1 MFILSQEKSIV
12 KYLVKLRFEVEG
24 VVEKADLIGA
34 IFGQTEGLFGPEMN
48 LQELQKTW
56 KVGRIE
62 INLQSSN
69 GRTSGEVLIP
79 MSTDVSTCALIAA
92 AVENVDKVGPCSAH
106 FTLLGISD
114 VRADRRKVIVDRA
127 KSIMKDWA
135 SKTASEGEESLKDI
149 VDSAKRGRVVSY
161 GKEGL
166 PAGPA
171 VDSASFLYVVEGRA
185 DIINLMRAGIDN
197 TIAVEGTSI
206 PETVKELGKRRPL
219 YAFLDGDRGGD
230 LILKELAQV
239 ATVDRVYR
247 APRGREVEEL
257 TPVEILEI
265 VEGRARE
272 ELRQAEVSET
282 EREERPERRERY
294 EHGGEKG
301 RYERR
306 DRRGGRGGGREER
319 YRREELEPSRQPRRE
334 ARGVQEEPLRVPR
347 EAPTIPTEPQEQQL
361 QPPQEEQQRPP
372 PPALAEPVAQKVKSD
387 FESINGTLEA
397 VVYDQEMKELSRVLV
412 KDLVAKMSDLQ
423 GAKILVLDGI
433 VTQRLIEACQKV
445 GISTVVAHRV
455 GQIQN
460 EPEGTAIYTFKSLGL
475 E

>member
-62 INLQSSN
+62 INLQSNN
-69 GRTSGEVLIP
+69 GRTNGEVLIP

-92 AVENVDKVGPCSAH
+92 AVENVDKVGPCAAH
-106 FTLLGISD
+106 FTLLGIND

-135 SKTASEGEESLKDI
+135 SKTTSEGEESLKDI
-149 VDSAKRGRVVSY
+149 VDSAKRGRLISY
-161 GKEGL
+161 GREGL

-171 VDSASFLYVVEGRA
+171 VDSSDTLYVVEGRA
-185 DIINLMRAGIDN
+185 DIINLLRAGIEN

-206 PETVKELGKRRPL
+206 PDTVKELGKKRTL

-230 LILKELAQV
+230 LILKELSQV
-239 ATVDRVYR
+239 ASVDQVFR

-265 VEGRARE
+265 LGERPSPGRE
-272 ELRQAEVSET
+272 EGEEPIAPM
-282 EREERPERRERY
+282 EREERPRERRDKYDRNR
-294 EHGGEKG
+294 GRD

-306 DRRGGRGGGREER
+306 DRRPQRDRDDRYRDEER
-319 YRREELEPSRQPRRE
+319 RPPRHEER
-334 ARGVQEEPLRVPR
+334 VKQEL
-347 EAPTIPTEPQEQQL
+347 
-361 QPPQEEQQRPP
+361 PP
-372 PPALAEPVAQKVKSD
+372 PPPLEPAVSEKVKSE
-387 FESINGTLEA
+387 FPSINGTLEA
-397 VVYDQEMKELSRVLV
+397 VLYDTELKEVARMPVNELV
-412 KDLVAKMSDLQ
+412 SKIGDSQ
-423 GAKILVLDGI
+423 GAKILVFDGI
-433 VTQRLIEACQKV
+433 VTQRLVDASSKV
-445 GISTVVAHRV
+445 GVATVVGHRA
-455 GQIQN
+455 GEIQEKPN
-460 EPEGTAIYTFKSLGL
+460 EVSIYSFKDLGL